1 MDRSKS
7 TGENFSRATPPSPGS
22 NHEHINT
29 DQIVDPVSLY
39 ALIEEQT
46 LQDFEEKTKQ
56 FSPDQIQ
63 EIFLQFPSIITKM
76 KLMIVVFKQRTFI
89 DTKLASLLSAVL
101 KEFDVAREQNSIT
114 QEKKEQLDNMLNQIK
129 QKLINSMTN
138 KQIEPL
144 FVKTLIPFPS
154 LIKTYINTLNM
165 M

>member
-1 MDRSKS
+1 MRTSA
-7 TGENFSRATPPSPGS
+7 GLPPPPGS
-22 NHEHINT
+22 NHEQINT

-39 ALIEEQT
+39 ALIEKQI
-46 LQDFEEKTKQ
+46 LQDFVEIQKQ
-56 FSPDQIQ
+56 CSPEQIQ

-101 KEFDVAREQNSIT
+101 KEFDIAREQNSIT
-114 QEKKEQLDNMLNQIK
+114 QERKEKLDNMLHLVK
-129 QKLINSMTN
+129 HKLINSMTN

-144 FVKTLIPFPS
+144 LVKTLIPFPS
-154 LIKTYINTLNM
+154 LIQTYINTLNM